1 MIKVIDDTINIR
13 VKNNTSFNQNVNLLG
28 GTSDPL
34 AVPPSL
40 LYQWD
45 LSAENYFGSVTAS
58 IVISNTSNPTPVTY
72 TVQVNGYNIESV
84 VFALNSLNLGVFQ
97 YSGDIIYVSNDFYIY
112 GALTILSTSF
122 ISSWNTTNTSGGSS
136 ASNQIQLPLVS
147 GGTYNFIVD
156 WGDGNQDT
164 ITTWNQ
170 AETLHT
176 YATSGTYTISLT
188 GTINGFVFGA
198 SGDILKILSVSNF
211 GNIIFGDS
219 LLGIFSGCTNLSF
232 TSVTDTPDLSTMTRV
247 DNMFEDCTFSSIN
260 NLENWDVST
269 IVEFESMFRN
279 CVNFN
284 QDISSWDLTSANSL
298 VRMFLG
304 ATSFNSPLN
313 TWNVSN
319 VTTMNNMFGSAS
331 TFNQSLNSWNVSNVT
346 DMTNMFRFASDFN
359 GNISSWD
366 VSNVT
371 NMSSIFGQ
379 CVIFNQ
385 NIGAWNVVN
394 VTNMN
399 GMFNG
404 ALLFNQNIGAWN
416 VSNVT
421 DMTFM
426 FAGVSAF
433 NQNIS
438 SWNVSNVTTMNNMFA
453 GASSFNQNIGGWN
466 VSSVTNMNGMFVNAT
481 AFNQNIGSWNI
492 SNVNNFI
499 NFMLGKTNLDYSS
512 ANLDSIY
519 NGWSLLTVQPNETIN
534 FGTIKYTLA
543 GQAGKNILDNAPNNW
558 TITDGGI

>member
-1 MIKVIDDTINIR
+1 MVNSIKDTINVR
-13 VKNNTSFNQNVNLLG
+13 VRNNTALPQNVNILG

-58 IVISNTSNPTPVTY
+58 IVISNTSNPTPIIY
-72 TVQVNGYNIESV
+72 TVQINGYNIESV
-84 VFALNSLNLGVFQ
+84 VFALNTLNLGVFQ
-97 YSGDIIYVSNDFYIY
+97 YSGDIVYVANDFYIY
-112 GALTILSTSF
+112 GALTISSTSF
-122 ISSWNTTNTSGGSS
+122 ISTWNTSNTSGGSS
-136 ASNQIQLPLVS
+136 ASNQVQLPLVS
-147 GGTYNFIVD
+147 TGNYNFIVD
-156 WGDGNQDT
+156 WGDGSQDT

-188 GTINGFVFGA
+188 GTIEGFVFGA
-198 SGDILKILSVSNF
+198 SGDILKILCVSNF

-232 TSVTDTPDLSTMTRV
+232 SSVIDTPDLSTMTRV

-284 QDISSWDLTSANSL
+284 QDISSWDVSGANSL

-304 ATSFNSPLN
+304 ASVFNSP
-313 TWNVSN
+313 
-319 VTTMNNMFGSAS
+319 
-331 TFNQSLNSWNVSNVT
+331 LNSWNVSNVT
-346 DMTNMFRFASDFN
+346 TLNGIFNGASAFNQNLNSWDVSNVVDMTNVFRNASAFN
-359 GNISSWD
+359 GNISSWN
-366 VSNVT
+366 VSSVT
-371 NMSSIFGQ
+371 SMSNIFDQ
-379 CVIFNQ
+379 CLVFNQ
-385 NIGAWNVVN
+385 NIGSWNVSN

-404 ALLFNQNIGAWN
+404 SLLFNQNIGSWN
-416 VSNVT
+416 VANVT

-426 FAGVSAF
+426 FAGVTAF

-438 SWNVSNVTTMNNMFA
+438 TWIVSNVTTMNNMFA
-453 GASSFNQNIGGWN
+453 GASTFNQNIGGWN
-466 VSSVTNMNGMFVNAT
+466 VSSVTNMNGMFANAT
-481 AFNQNIGSWNI
+481 AFNQNIGSWNV
-492 SNVNNFI
+492 SLVNNFI
-499 NFMLGKTNLDYSS
+499 NFMLGKTNLNYSS
-512 ANLDSIY
+512 ANLDAIY
-519 NGWSLLTVQPNETIN
+519 NGWSLLSVQPNETIN

-543 GQAGKNILDNAPNNW
+543 GQAGRNILTGAPNNW